1 MSVATG
7 MSEARSHPATWDEQ
21 AHARASTMQGI
32 VPSDDPPK
40 RFGRRENVRTPG
52 PIAWSQRLRGMSPLR
67 KQPRSRERARRGYT
81 QFDWVAEI
89 GRTYRASTLPETER
103 SSGRRRALAWRKF
116 VAPPD
121 AERGWV
127 EGERVRLHVGYR

>member
-1 MSVATG
+1 MGVATG

-21 AHARASTMQGI
+21 AHAHASSMQGI
-32 VPSDDPPK
+32 VPHDDPPK
-40 RFGRRENVRTPG
+40 RPGRRENVRTPG

-89 GRTYRASTLPETER
+89 GRTYRASSLPGTAR
-103 SSGRRRALAWRKF
+103 SSGRKRALAWRKS

-121 AERGWV
+121 AGRGWV
-127 EGERVRLHVGYR
+127 EGETVRLLRANR